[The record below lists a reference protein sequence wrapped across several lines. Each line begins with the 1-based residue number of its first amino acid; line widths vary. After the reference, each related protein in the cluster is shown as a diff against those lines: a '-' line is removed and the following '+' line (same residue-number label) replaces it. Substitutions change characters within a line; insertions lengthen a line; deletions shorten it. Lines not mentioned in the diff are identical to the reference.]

1 MRGYGPWVR
10 CDIQAGDSIGVGPR
24 NRCVVWNFM
33 SLPRPDSVVLG
44 AGAYESTN
52 SQTAATV
59 AQMDKRR
66 QQWNEKVCL
75 EADDPQAKFS
85 VTDYSVLFV
94 PVLLSL
100 A

>member
-1 MRGYGPWVR
+1 
-10 CDIQAGDSIGVGPR
+10 
-24 NRCVVWNFM
+24 M

-59 AQMDKRR
+59 AQVDKRR

-75 EADDPQAKFS
+75 EADDPQAKLS
-85 VTDYSVLFV
+85 VTDYSARF
-94 PVLLSL
+94 VLLSL